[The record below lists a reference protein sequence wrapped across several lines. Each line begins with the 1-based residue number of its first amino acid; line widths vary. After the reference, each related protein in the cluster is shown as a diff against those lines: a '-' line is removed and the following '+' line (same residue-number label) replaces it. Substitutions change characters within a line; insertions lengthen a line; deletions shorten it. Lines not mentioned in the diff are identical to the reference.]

1 MIDRSRRAEYQ
12 ARDDMDALRA
22 KRAAF
27 VVSDERIYLDGNSLG
42 VPTRAALS
50 AARVAAEQEWSDGLI
65 ASWNDADWIGLPS
78 RLGDRIGALLG
89 AAPGQTLV
97 ADSISVNLFKLLSGA
112 LALRP
117 GRSTVLSTRENFP
130 TDLYVAQGL
139 EAMVGTGRCRLRTA
153 PQEAFAVDRIDALLD
168 DDVAVLMLTEVDFRT
183 GARLDLERITARAH
197 ACGALVLWDLA
208 HSAGALPVALDAS
221 GADMAVGCGYKFLG
235 GGPGAP
241 AFLYLAERHHAAFR
255 QPLTGWMGHARP
267 FEFEPDYAPAPGI
280 ERFLAGT
287 PPILACRALEG
298 ALDVF
303 DDVDMVAVH
312 EKSLA
317 LADAFVELVESS
329 SACAALELVTP
340 RAPAERGSQLA
351 FRHPHAWPLTRA
363 LAAAGVVGDFRA
375 PDLLRLG
382 ITPLYLRFVDIFD
395 AACRLEDVLAS
406 ERYLEPG
413 FALRARV
420 T

>member
-1 MIDRSRRAEYQ
+1 MIDRSRRGEFE
-12 ARDDMDALRA
+12 ARDAADPLRA

-27 VVSDERIYLDGNSLG
+27 VVPDGRIYLDGNSLG

-50 AARVAAEQEWSDGLI
+50 ASRVAAEQEWSNGLI
-65 ASWNDADWIGLPS
+65 ASWNDADWIGLPR

-89 AAPGQTLV
+89 AASGQTLV

-112 LALRP
+112 LTLRP
-117 GRSTVLSTRENFP
+117 GRSTILSTRENFP

-139 EAMVGTGRCRLRTA
+139 EALVGAGRCRLRTA
-153 PQEAFAVDRIDALLD
+153 PLEAFAADSVDALLD
-168 DDVAVLMLTEVDFRT
+168 EDVAVLMLTEVDFRT
-183 GARLDLERITARAH
+183 GARLDLEQVTARAH
-197 ACGALVLWDLA
+197 ARGALVLWDLA
-208 HSAGALPVALDAS
+208 HSAGALPVALDAAR
-221 GADMAVGCGYKFLG
+221 ADMAVGCGYKFLG

-241 AFLYLAERHHAAFR
+241 AFLYLAERHHESFA

-303 DDVDMVAVH
+303 DDVDMHAVH
-312 EKSLA
+312 AKSLA
-317 LADAFVELVESS
+317 LADAFVDLVESS
-329 SACAALELVTP
+329 PACAALELVTP

-351 FRHPHAWPLTRA
+351 FRHPRAWPLTRA
-363 LAAAGVVGDFRA
+363 LAEAGVVGDFRA

-382 ITPLYLRFVDIFD
+382 ITPLYLRFVDMFD
-395 AACRLEDVLAS
+395 AACRLEDVLES
-406 ERYLEPG
+406 DRHLEPT